1 MDPMGDHPILDRHV
15 QPLPQP
21 MSEEE
26 LEDFLTQAIGL
37 FAEETRTEL
46 TQLQT
51 FEEARLLLRN
61 RGLVV
66 GMGGAEFRI
75 SITRSR

>member
-1 MDPMGDHPILDRHV
+1 MAAMGDHPILDRHR
-15 QPLPQP
+15 QPLPEP
-21 MSEEE
+21 MTEEE
-26 LEDFLTQAIGL
+26 FEDFLTQAIGL
-37 FAEETRTEL
+37 FAEATKTEIAHL
-46 TQLQT
+46 RT

-66 GMGGAEFRI
+66 GVGQAEFRV